1 MGRISRR
8 KKERRKRGVGP
19 VARVAKGAS
28 RESLLALLEAASA
41 SPTACHRLSSLALI
55 FDSVL
60 KRARTGSKPSSI
72 GLLPKLVRAAYRE
85 DPELWCREDFH
96 PHDARFEVLV
106 RYRERLYRMLPG
118 SLDQP
123 VAVVDN
129 LRMVADLID
138 PVLVEHLGFGL
149 GDGVELVLRRVDYVA
164 SVLAPTWSTRTENLQ
179 APPSIQAQELEAAA
193 TLSSLSE
200 QIDACRNPDRARRA
214 LQFLSKRPERLP
226 FNPAGGAACFGAMIA
241 VQENSDQYVPLP
253 AGILVDSL
261 SEMGGVLAERAC
273 QLDPDLERL
282 WQYKMERGV
291 AYMLAG
297 SGHRVVRPA
306 KSSEDGPDHW
316 VVVYSPSQVI
326 AVDVVAAL
334 RPSSLKERM
343 EVGIESLDRIASG
356 SNLIADVELPIP
368 PHATVMTVQII
379 AHPEMAIA
387 LPSGDHAATNL
398 RGFSWIVRTAAR
410 DPEDLWYFLRD
421 LTNLNQKTDLFSGDM
436 FDAWEVWRTWNK
448 SFDVGSMPLA
458 SLLILYDGG
467 ESPWV
472 SAAEAASAERALMTM
487 GLPQLSAWPIFD
499 NTGDSVY
506 LGDRNLGYRN
516 RGHFCQVLP
525 WSVPVVISMV
535 DFRDRSAE
543 SGTLWAF
550 AEGIVWK
557 LKHMKESFHAAADLC
572 GLKALQI
579 GFIRE
584 EERSLVP
591 LRIAERVDSYIA
603 LGWNTGLLQALQD
616 DSQAIEA
623 FTGRLLSEAFGSPAA
638 KQVFVFGWDQA
649 PPGVRRDPLPFSANV
664 PLLPQPE
671 TSHLSQIGAARQR
684 LGKHLMSLSV
694 NSGTYEGERA
704 KRLETDVIYPWALQ
718 ELHQTIKPYSAEGL
732 LLLALS
738 QLERTNCQ
746 KLLNRERIARQRGFP
761 VRHTPEMDPPE
772 DESTEIPLLAKA
784 IALILEE
791 TLACPPEGDV
801 PPDSLLWNEALSIA
815 QMAFASCLRSE
826 LLHYDLKRTGIVI
839 DERFRIHI
847 DESDE
852 PTIIDGASYEEQRA
866 AAMLPE
872 PVPINT
878 PGASNPE
885 VIPHDS
891 RPIREMRPE
900 LAEIDDGL
908 QDDLGFGLDAL
919 TGVLVVASDW
929 GVTPEK
935 PFAVTTLEDFADVA
949 VDRIPGVTLEE
960 CRQAI
965 EWLTLRAEDL
975 RTDVQEYWETERR
988 VARVDTRPFVE
999 RDQSLYILPWTSASA
1014 LRVLLSYLE
1023 DGRLPWPRPPSSGK
1037 AQADGLFLGKKT
1049 IQALD
1054 KYRQRKNDQLEKDGY
1069 ELLSDTPLVTRRNIK
1084 PHKADR
1090 ILGIDW
1096 LSGEI
1101 DLLAVDNTL
1110 SRIWVIEVKDPHISV
1125 SVRQT
1130 RKAFDRFHNPDGHV
1144 DKLLQKVKDIKRG
1157 SSTVTGTLGIERP
1170 DREWSVHSLM
1180 VTRKCSC
1187 GGIRSQQPGPFL
1199 HHRKPQGNHPRELTP
1214 TPETYGGQYP
1224 RRTSEGF
1231 IYRGGGGSHT
1241 YRPAPNPVPGDSL
1254 QGFPNCGVPP
1264 LRIVVSS

>member
-1 MGRISRR
+1 MGKQSRR
-8 KKERRKRGVGP
+8 KKERRESDVGS

-55 FDSVL
+55 FDSVV
-60 KRARTGSKPSSI
+60 KRASTGSKPSST
-72 GLLPKLVRAAYRE
+72 GLLPQLVRAAHRE

-106 RYRERLYRMLPG
+106 RCREHLYRLLPG

-123 VAVVDN
+123 VAVVEN
-129 LRMVADLID
+129 LLMVADVID

-149 GDGVELVLRRVDYVA
+149 GDAVELVLRRVDHVV
-164 SVLAPTWSTRTENLQ
+164 SVLAPTWSTRAENSK
-179 APPSIQAQELEAAA
+179 APPRISSQELEAAE
-193 TLSSLSE
+193 TLLSLSE
-200 QIDACRNPDRARRA
+200 QVAACRNPDRAQRA
-214 LQFLSKRPERLP
+214 LQFLSEQPEHLP
-226 FNPAGGAACFGAMIA
+226 FNPTGGAACFGAMIA
-241 VQENSDQYVPLP
+241 VQGRRERFVPLP
-253 AGILVDSL
+253 AGLLIDSL
-261 SEMGGVLAERAC
+261 SEMGGVLAEKAC

-306 KSSEDGPDHW
+306 KSSEDGPAHW
-316 VVVYSPSQVI
+316 VVIYSPSQVI
-326 AVDVVAAL
+326 VVDVVAAL
-334 RPSSLKERM
+334 RPSSLMERM
-343 EVGIESLDRIASG
+343 EMGIESLDRIAAG
-356 SNLIADVELPIP
+356 ANLIADVELPIP

-387 LPSGDHAATNL
+387 LPLGNHAATNL
-398 RGFSWIVRTAAR
+398 RGFRWIVQTAAR
-410 DPEDLWYFLRD
+410 DPIDLWYFLSGLAKLRSGSE
-421 LTNLNQKTDLFSGDM
+421 LFSTDM
-436 FDAWEVWRTWNK
+436 FDAWEIWRAWGK
-448 SFDVGSMPLA
+448 SFDIGSLPLA
-458 SLLILYDGG
+458 GMLILPDGG
-467 ESPWV
+467 ESTWEA
-472 SAAEAASAERALMTM
+472 AAEAASAERALMTL

-525 WSVPVVISMV
+525 WGVPVVISMV
-535 DFRDRSAE
+535 DSRDRSAE
-543 SGTLWAF
+543 SETLWAF

-584 EERSLVP
+584 EKRSLVP

-638 KQVFVFGWDQA
+638 KQAFVSGWDQA

-664 PLLPQPE
+664 QLLPQPE
-671 TSHLSQIGAARQR
+671 TSHPSQIGATRQR
-684 LGKHLMSLSV
+684 LGEHLMALSV

-746 KLLNRERIARQRGFP
+746 KLLNRERIAHQRGFP
-761 VRHTPEMDPPE
+761 VRHTPDTGPPE

-791 TLACPPEGDV
+791 TLARPPEGNV
-801 PPDSLLWNEALSIA
+801 PPDLLLWNETLSIA
-815 QMAFASCLRSE
+815 QVAFASCLRSE

-839 DERFRIHI
+839 DERFQIHI
-847 DESDE
+847 DEPNE
-852 PTIIDGASYEEQRA
+852 PTIIDGASYEKQRA
-866 AAMLPE
+866 TAILPE
-872 PVPINT
+872 PIPINT
-878 PGASNPE
+878 SGASNTE
-885 VIPHDS
+885 VVPHDS
-891 RPIREMRPE
+891 RPIRDMRPE

-929 GVTPEK
+929 KVTPEK
-935 PFAVTTLEDFADVA
+935 PFAVTTLEDFAEVA
-949 VDRIPGVTLEE
+949 VDRIPGATLEE

-975 RTDVQEYWETERR
+975 RADIQEYWETERR

-999 RDQSLYILPWTSASA
+999 RDQSLYVLPWTSASA

-1023 DGRLPWPRPPSSGK
+1023 DGRLPWPRPASSGK
-1037 AQADGLFLGKKT
+1037 AQAEGKYLGKGVT
-1049 IQALD
+1049 RALD
-1054 KYRQRKNDQLEKDGY
+1054 KYRQERNDQLEKDCFDV
-1069 ELLSDTPLVTRRNIK
+1069 LSDTSLVTRKNIK
-1084 PHKADR
+1084 PHKARR
-1090 ILGIDW
+1090 ILGIDS

-1101 DLLAVDNTL
+1101 DLLAVDSTR
-1110 SRIWVIEVKDPHISV
+1110 SQIWVIEVKDPHISL

-1130 RKAFDRFHNPDGHV
+1130 RKAFDRFHDSDGHV
-1144 DKLLQKVKDIKRG
+1144 GKLLGKVDDIKRTAP
-1157 SSTVTGTLGIERP
+1157 TVTRTLKVEQS
-1170 DREWSVHSLM
+1170 DRDWNVQGLM
-1180 VTRKCSC
+1180 VTRSVHVAA
-1187 GGIRSQQPGPFL
+1187 F
-1199 HHRKPQGNHPRELTP
+1199 
-1214 TPETYGGQYP
+1214 
-1224 RRTSEGF
+1224 
-1231 IYRGGGGSHT
+1231 
-1241 YRPAPNPVPGDSL
+1241 A
-1254 QGFPNCGVPP
+1254 
-1264 LRIVVSS
+1264 VSSWIPFCTIGELKESVLED